1 MTLDSRSEMT
11 LRPSAAKLLESMR
24 DIGYSF
30 QSALADIVDNSI
42 SASATTIWIIND
54 VDASGDAFVG
64 IVDDGLGMGSDE
76 LTNAMRHGSRSP
88 SETRAEG
95 DLGRFG

>member
-1 MTLDSRSEMT
+1 MTEDIQEEIT

-42 SASATTIWIIND
+42 SADATEISILND
-54 VDASGDAFVG
+54 VDRAARPYVVIADNGT
-64 IVDDGLGMGSDE
+64 GMAADE
-76 LTNAMRHGSRSP
+76 HTAAMQHGSRSP
-88 SETRAEG
+88 R
-95 DLGRFG
+95 DIP